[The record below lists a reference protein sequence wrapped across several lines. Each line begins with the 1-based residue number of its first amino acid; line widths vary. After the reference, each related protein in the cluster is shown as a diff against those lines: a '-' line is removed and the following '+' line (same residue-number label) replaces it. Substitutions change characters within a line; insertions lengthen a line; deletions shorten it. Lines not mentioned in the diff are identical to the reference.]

1 VAFSIQYI
9 RERSWGSLIGRI
21 NYVNR
26 LSSGISV
33 SDGIQLKQNLIFHR
47 KTNYSYLG
55 AGYSL
60 DPVFPKLRLAYSF
73 YQNFKKGWEADLGVR
88 YIKAENAEIKTVV
101 LGVGKYIGSYWI
113 NFRFIQNTNNEYDPH
128 SP

>member
-1 VAFSIQYI
+1 LGSIQYI

-33 SDGIQLKQNLIFHR
+33 SDGIQLEAESYFFTG
-47 KTNYSYLG
+47 KTNYSFRRRIQFR
-55 AGYSL
+55 SC
-60 DPVFPKLRLAYSF
+60 FSQLRLAYSF

-101 LGVGKYIGSYWI
+101 LGVGKYIVPIG
-113 NFRFIQNTNNEYDPH
+113 
-128 SP
+128 

>member
-1 VAFSIQYI
+1 MVRGIWEVYNILES
-9 RERSWGSLIGRI
+9 RGSLIGRI

-47 KTNYSYLG
+47 KKTNYLG

-73 YQNFKKGWEADLGVR
+73 YQNFKKGWADLGVR

-101 LGVGKYIGSYWI
+101 LGVGKY
-113 NFRFIQNTNNEYDPH
+113 RFLLDKL
-128 SP
+128 